1 MTNTISVV
9 GRRIRMA
16 RELKRM
22 SQADLAAALGRTPTS
37 ISYWESGTRSP
48 GLEDIVRLAEVL
60 GVEAADLLPSQPPR
74 VLARARASQLAI
86 GELAEIVDRVVA
98 RYEKKDLPIFE
109 RPVAKASPSDMA
121 GLVLKLAGQ
130 DNPPI
135 DMHAVMTSLKVTST
149 EELLPDG
156 LSGFVVF
163 VSEDVPIVVVRGHDV
178 EARRRFSAAHEL
190 GHVLLA
196 HHDTFHVDL
205 TPLEGVP
212 PDYNWRYE
220 REANEFASA
229 LLMPPEMLQQ
239 QLREAVGA
247 TTLRL
252 LANRFLV
259 SDQAMSIR
267 LSTLGIPLPAVGDAV
282 EIPF

>member
-1 MTNTISVV
+1 MSNASTVV
-9 GRRIRMA
+9 GRRIREA
-16 RELKRM
+16 RELRHL
-22 SQADLAAALGRTPTS
+22 SQADLAQALGRTPTS
-37 ISYWESGTRSP
+37 ISYWESGQRSP
-48 GLEDIVRLAEVL
+48 GLEEIVRLAEVL
-60 GVEAADLLPSQPPR
+60 GVEPAELLPSRPPR
-74 VLARARASQLAI
+74 VLARAQASQLAV

-98 RYEKKDLPIFE
+98 QYEGAGLPPFL
-109 RPVAKASPSDMA
+109 RPAAKASPSDMA
-121 GLVLKLAGQ
+121 SMIVQSADQ
-130 DNPPI
+130 ANPPI
-135 DMHAVMTSLKVTST
+135 DVHAVMAQLKVTSVDGD
-149 EELLPDG
+149 LPTG

-163 VSEDVPIVVVRGHDV
+163 VSDDVPVIVVRRDDV
-178 EARRRFSAAHEL
+178 EVRRRFSAAHEL

-205 TPLEGVP
+205 TTLEGVP

-229 LLMPPEMLQQ
+229 LLMPPDMVRRQVQ
-239 QLREAVGA
+239 EAVGSVSIS
-247 TTLRL
+247 L

-267 LSTLGIPLPAVGDAV
+267 LSTLGLALPVSSDV

>member
-1 MTNTISVV
+1 
-9 GRRIRMA
+9 MA
-16 RELKRM
+16 RELRRM
-22 SQADLAAALGRTPTS
+22 SQADLATALGRTPTS
-37 ISYWESGTRSP
+37 ISYWEGGTRSP

-74 VLARARASQLAI
+74 VLARAQASQLAV

-98 RYEKKDLPIFE
+98 GYERRDLPSFE
-109 RPVAKASPSDMA
+109 RPASKATPADMA
-121 GLVLKLAGQ
+121 GLVLKRAGQ
-130 DNPPI
+130 LNPPI
-135 DMHAVMTSLKVTST
+135 DIRIAMAHLSVTCI
-149 EELLPDG
+149 EEQLPDG

-163 VSEDVPIVVVRGHDV
+163 VTEDVPVVVVRQQDP
-178 EARRRFSAAHEL
+178 EARKRFSAAHEL

-205 TPLEGVP
+205 TQLEGVP

-229 LLMPPEMLQQ
+229 LLMPADLVRQ
-239 QLREAVGA
+239 QLLDAVGA
-247 TTLRL
+247 TTIRL
-252 LANRFLV
+252 LANRFQV

-267 LSTLGIPLPAVGDAV
+267 LSTLGLSLPASDNV
-282 EIPF
+282 ELPF